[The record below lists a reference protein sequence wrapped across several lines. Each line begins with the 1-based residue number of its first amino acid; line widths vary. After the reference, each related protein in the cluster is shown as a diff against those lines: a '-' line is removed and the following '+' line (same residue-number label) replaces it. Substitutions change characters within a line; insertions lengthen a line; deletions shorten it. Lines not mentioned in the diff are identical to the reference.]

1 MPDPLTLSNLRAPF
15 NGLPAVNRS
24 MGWWSARWLRWQRWR
39 DRTFR
44 LRRPYR
50 LYSKDADHGL
60 WVRPGTSDL
69 EVFRQIYLER
79 EYACLSDARDVQ
91 LVIDC
96 GANVGYSSAW
106 FLSRYPDCRVIA
118 VEPDAGNYGQLV
130 KNLAPYGNRAR
141 TVCSGVWSRRAGLKF
156 SETPY
161 RDGREWSV
169 QVREAGAGEM
179 PDMTAVDIPSLL
191 AETGYPTISIL
202 KIDIEA
208 AERYVFAENHEAWLG
223 AVENLVIEL
232 HDDECRE
239 TFFRA
244 IRGLPFQVTQ
254 SGELTVCR
262 RVAAPLASRLA
273 A

>member
-1 MPDPLTLSNLRAPF
+1 MPEPLTLTNLVHTVGNSHALRAS
-15 NGLPAVNRS
+15 L
-24 MGWWSARWLRWQRWR
+24 GWLATKWLRWQRWR
-39 DRTFR
+39 EKKLGLT
-44 LRRPYR
+44 RPYR
-50 LYSKDADHGL
+50 LFSQDAAHRL

-69 EVFRQIYLER
+69 DVFRQIYLQR
-79 EYACLSDARDVQ
+79 EYACLDDARDVQ

-106 FLSRYPDCRVIA
+106 FLSRFPTCRVIA
-118 VEPDAGNYGQLV
+118 VEPEAGNYAQLER
-130 KNLAPYGNRAR
+130 NLAPYGIRAR
-141 TVCSGVWSRRAGLKF
+141 TIRSGVWSRRAGLKF
-156 SETPY
+156 SEIPY

-169 QVREAGAGEM
+169 QVREATADET
-179 PDMTAVDIPSLL
+179 PDMTAVDIGSLL
-191 AETGYPTISIL
+191 AEAGYPTISIL

-232 HDDECRE
+232 HDEECRRI
-239 TFFRA
+239 FFRA
-244 IRGLPFQVTQ
+244 IRGLPFKVTQ

-262 RVAAPLASRLA
+262 RVAAPRSLRRA

>member
-1 MPDPLTLSNLRAPF
+1 MPAPLKLSNLRAPF
-15 NGLPAVNRS
+15 NQLPAVTRS

-44 LRRPYR
+44 LKKPYR
-50 LYSKDADHGL
+50 LYSQDAEHAL
-60 WVRPGTSDL
+60 WVRPGSSDL

-79 EYACLSDARDVQ
+79 EYACLNDARNVQ

-106 FLSRYPDCRVIA
+106 FLSRFSGCRVIA
-118 VEPDAGNYGQLV
+118 VEPDAGNFAQLAA
-130 KNLAPYGNRAR
+130 NLAPYGNRAR
-141 TVCSGVWSRRAGLKF
+141 CVHSGVWSRPAGLKF
-156 SETPY
+156 SEVPY

-169 QVREAGAGEM
+169 QVREACADET
-179 PDMTAVDIPSLL
+179 PDMTAVDIRSLW
-191 AETGYPTISIL
+191 AESGYPAISIL

-208 AERYVFAENHEAWLG
+208 AEQFVFAENYELWLG

-232 HDDECRE
+232 HDDECRRV
-239 TFFRA
+239 FFDA
-244 IRGLPFQVTQ
+244 IRGLPLRVSQW
-254 SGELTVCR
+254 GELTVCR
-262 RVAAPLASRLA
+262 RRAAVSGIARA